1 MKCLPL
7 DQPHPIAHI
16 ALRWS
21 AIIGRSMILLT
32 FHSSGV
38 GSRDL
43 EQISIVLVIHSVDVL
58 RVLVDRVLK

>member
-1 MKCLPL
+1 MF
-7 DQPHPIAHI
+7 
-16 ALRWS
+16 
-21 AIIGRSMILLT
+21 LLT

-58 RVLVDRVLK
+58 RVLVNRVLK

>member
-1 MKCLPL
+1 M
-7 DQPHPIAHI
+7 
-16 ALRWS
+16 
-21 AIIGRSMILLT
+21 GRSTFLLT

-38 GSRDL
+38 GSRDQ